1 MSKPL
6 TAITPTAG
14 LGVQQITVRY
24 FAWLRERV
32 GKSEET
38 IYIPMSVSTV
48 AGLAD
53 WLASRGPDYAAA
65 FEQRDVIRVAVD
77 HAHARPTDSIK
88 GAREVGFFP
97 PITGG

>member
-1 MSKPL
+1 MSS
-6 TAITPTAG
+6 TMTPTSG

-38 IYIPMSVSTV
+38 IYIPMSVGTV
-48 AGLAD
+48 AALLD
-53 WLASRGPDYAAA
+53 WLASRGPEYAAA
-65 FEQRDVIRVAVD
+65 FEQREVIRVAIN
-77 HAHARPTDSIK
+77 HAHAKATDSLK